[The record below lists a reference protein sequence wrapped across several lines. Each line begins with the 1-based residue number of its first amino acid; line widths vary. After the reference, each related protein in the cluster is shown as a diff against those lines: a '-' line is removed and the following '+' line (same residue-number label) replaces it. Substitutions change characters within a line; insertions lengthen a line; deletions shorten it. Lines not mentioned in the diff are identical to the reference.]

1 MLTCLCLTLRR
12 VFVCLTSSS
21 MLCLTIPLTLLKAY
35 LILFLVLCPHKQIIV
50 QLEQAKASFD
60 GLPF

>member
-1 MLTCLCLTLRR
+1 
-12 VFVCLTSSS
+12 

-35 LILFLVLCPHKQIIV
+35 LILFLVLRPHKQIIV